1 LPAGCPDEDHV
12 NGSQTFSELLS
23 LDADM
28 TRKEL
33 RTLIRKRWEELER
46 LYADEY
52 SDPEKVVAKE
62 RATVYE
68 VANEMAVAAFHRLHT
83 AGLTLRAGDNPE
95 AVKTYLSRCLGAL
108 QSKRIADADPQTEM
122 LTPPQVARRYG
133 VSPDTVRG
141 WIASG
146 DLRALSVGKASRV
159 RYRVPVDALEEF
171 AAKRPARVAP
181 KAPPQRRRRRKVDL
195 PFRRYS

>member
-1 LPAGCPDEDHV
+1 
-12 NGSQTFSELLS
+12 
-23 LDADM
+23 M
-28 TRKEL
+28 THKEL
-33 RTLIRKRWEELER
+33 RSLVLKRLNDLDRW
-46 LYADEY
+46 Y
-52 SDPEKVVAKE
+52 SDDPPDPDKVADRE
-62 RATVYE
+62 RAIVYE
-68 VANEMAVAAFHRLHT
+68 VASEMALAGFHRLHA
-83 AGLTLRAGDNPE
+83 AGLTLRDEDNTE
-95 AVKTYLSRCLGAL
+95 RVKTYLSRCLAAL
-108 QSKRIADADPQTEM
+108 RSKRRAVGGSANGDVEM

-146 DLRALSVGKASRV
+146 DLRAVSVGKASRA
-159 RYRVPVDALEEF
+159 RYRVPADALQEF

>member
-1 LPAGCPDEDHV
+1 
-12 NGSQTFSELLS
+12 
-23 LDADM
+23 M

-33 RTLIRKRWEELER
+33 RSLVLKRLNDLDRW
-46 LYADEY
+46 Y
-52 SDPEKVVAKE
+52 SDDPPDPDKVADRE
-62 RATVYE
+62 RAIVYE
-68 VANEMAVAAFHRLHT
+68 VASEMAMAGFHRLHA
-83 AGLTLRAGDNPE
+83 AGLTLHDDDNTE
-95 AVKTYLSRCLGAL
+95 RVKTYLSRCLAAL
-108 QSKRIADADPQTEM
+108 RSKRRVGGGSANGDVEM

-146 DLRALSVGKASRV
+146 DLRAVSVGKASRA
-159 RYRVPVDALEEF
+159 RYRVPADALQEF

>member
-1 LPAGCPDEDHV
+1 MLDLEDYMTHAA
-12 NGSQTFSELLS
+12 LRS
-23 LDADM
+23 LI
-28 TRKEL
+28 L
-33 RTLIRKRWEELER
+33 KRMDELER
-46 LYADEY
+46 WYADDDP
-52 SDPEKVVAKE
+52 DPEQVVAKE
-62 RATVYE
+62 RNVTLE
-68 VANEMAVAAFHRLHT
+68 VADGMA
-83 AGLTLRAGDNPE
+83 RAGFPRLYAIGRDLHIDIE
-95 AVKTYLSRCLGAL
+95 SKAVKTYLSRCLRAL
-108 QSKRIADADPQTEM
+108 RPKRRAGFKATDPQSEM

-146 DLRALSVGKASRV
+146 DLRAVSVGKGSRA

-181 KAPPQRRRRRKVDL
+181 KAPPQRRRRRKLEL